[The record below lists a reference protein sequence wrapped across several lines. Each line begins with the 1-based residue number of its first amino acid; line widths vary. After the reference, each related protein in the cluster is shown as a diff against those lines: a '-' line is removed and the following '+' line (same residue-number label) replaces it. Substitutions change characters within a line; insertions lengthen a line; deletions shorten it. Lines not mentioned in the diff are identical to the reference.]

1 MLFKLNVV
9 KQGRSAR
16 MKTRIMTSG
25 GQNQSLTKL
34 QGRERLA
41 ANRGH
46 PMTSSSTWVSLM
58 VSFSF
63 FHSGAT
69 KKIRTVQKTKV
80 EKCWAIWAAHCTHW
94 TGTDL
99 KLEPKMGPKT
109 VIQRAQNT
117 HSASEFC
124 SHWRTYY
131 QFWCANLVLFKNNQ
145 VCVPKHPISSSTKHT
160 PFLSLFSLV
169 LHWLLFSPTMTNRW
183 LSLKAYHDKN
193 QALKHECSPQ
203 VLWVKVSSGTTA
215 AWRTYTA
222 TRDDTSRWPQTH
234 LSPFT
239 ATCTELW
246 QVTSAAIGSDL
257 PAAHRKGT
265 ANWEEPLRAM
275 SKTILFL
282 RLAFT
287 ANQLKLLAALQVN
300 QMWLNSLRN

>member
-1 MLFKLNVV
+1 MWIKAGNSGYICSMLFKLNVV

-58 VSFSF
+58 IPFSF

-160 PFLSLFSLV
+160 PFLSSFSLV

-193 QALKHECSPQ
+193 QALKYMSTARRFSELKWALAQQQHGGHTQPQ
-203 VLWVKVSSGTTA
+203 EMTPA
-215 AWRTYTA
+215 
-222 TRDDTSRWPQTH
+222 DD
-234 LSPFT
+234 
-239 ATCTELW
+239 
-246 QVTSAAIGSDL
+246 
-257 PAAHRKGT
+257 HRHICH
-265 ANWEEPLRAM
+265 P
-275 SKTILFL
+275 S
-282 RLAFT
+282 
-287 ANQLKLLAALQVN
+287 QPHALNFGKWHQ
-300 QMWLNSLRN
+300 QQ